1 MTRYMY
7 RLRTYISTYFSRLI
21 DLLVGRGEGR
31 GKDWLSCFGFGL
43 VSFLGLGV
51 SFLGSL
57 ASNFLSSAL
66 ARS

>member
-1 MTRYMY
+1 MY
-7 RLRTYISTYFSRLI
+7 RLRTYTSTYFSRLI

-31 GKDWLSCFGFGL
+31 GEGWLSCFGFGFGL